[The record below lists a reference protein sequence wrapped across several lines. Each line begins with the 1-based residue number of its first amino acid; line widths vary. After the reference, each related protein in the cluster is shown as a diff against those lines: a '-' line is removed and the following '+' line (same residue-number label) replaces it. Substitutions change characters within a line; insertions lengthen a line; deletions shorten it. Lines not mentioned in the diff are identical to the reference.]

1 MIGMNNMVVRRIGVD
16 MEKRLEEILHITQEE
31 CAEVSQAISKVF
43 RFGFAGSHGGK
54 SNKQSLEEEIGD
66 LECMLE
72 LLKLE
77 FAIDRE
83 QVELAKLRKAIKL
96 NTWSTHIRTEVV

>member
-1 MIGMNNMVVRRIGVD
+1 MIV
-16 MEKRLEEILHITQEE
+16 EKRLEEILHITQEE
-31 CAEVSQAISKVF
+31 CAEVTQAISKVF
-43 RFGFAGSHGGK
+43 RFGFSGNHNGI

-72 LLKLE
+72 LLKQE

-83 QVELAKLRKAIKL
+83 QVEVAKLRKATKL
-96 NTWSTHIRTEVV
+96 NTWSTHIRTEIV